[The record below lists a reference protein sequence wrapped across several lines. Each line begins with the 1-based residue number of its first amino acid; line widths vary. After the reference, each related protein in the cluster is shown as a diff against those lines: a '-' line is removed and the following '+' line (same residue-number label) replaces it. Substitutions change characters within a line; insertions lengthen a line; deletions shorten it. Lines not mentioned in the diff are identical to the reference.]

1 MNCNLLNSR
10 IYSIFGTLNYQIIM
24 RILITT
30 LILFASSFSFS
41 QSISIPLARA
51 IYESEPDEQIIFYVK
66 GDNPQIIAEVED
78 RGGEYRHI
86 FHGYVSI
93 ALESSEIHEFIKLEC
108 VEQVSFQYHKPVLLS
123 DSMRAKSNVVS
134 VYHGE
139 APLSSPYRGKG
150 VVVGIIDS
158 GIDFTHPDF
167 IDSLGNTKVMY
178 IWDQTISSPSNTP
191 ASFSYGQEWDSTD
204 INLGICTHVDLSS
217 YYGHGTNVSGMAA
230 SNGNATNNHYGA
242 APDANL
248 IVVASDFNSANWL
261 GTVADAVEYI
271 YSKADSMGLPC
282 VINISAGTY
291 GGSHDGL
298 DLDALRIDSLMKAQ
312 TGRALVCAA
321 GNAGSQAAFHLGYD
335 LSGDTSFTWFE
346 FNSSI
351 VIPGYAPSGC
361 VYFELYA
368 DTADFDNAL
377 FSFGADLI
385 VTPYKNR
392 GTMQYLS
399 MPGFY
404 DGSYSAFIDGNGVFV
419 DSIINISGQKIAD
432 VAIGYYKVNDDE
444 TYVMQVIIDPDSLHT
459 DYEWSFLTT
468 GQGKFD
474 VWSTSNGIL
483 GYSDMVDSIPN
494 STVLVDSS
502 FYRYPDLLQS
512 IVSSFTCLPDVITVG
527 NYVNLNSYIDV
538 QGNLQTPIGQ
548 PTGELYSSS
557 SKGPTRLGVT
567 KPTLVG
573 PGSTTMAATRM
584 VDLASM
590 LINQPSKLAP
600 DSMHRTANGTSI
612 ASPGV
617 AGVVALL
624 FESCLDYDYAHI
636 KSALTNG
643 AKEDNNTGPTPNNY
657 YGYGKVDALKSILQT
672 SSQVSLIGSAGTIL
686 EDSLSVCAGDQIEM
700 SQQFLRQRWNTGD
713 SSVIISVSAS
723 GLYYGSGIDVNG
735 CLQSSDTV
743 ELVVDPFTITAP
755 TLNINDSLSCENDPI
770 TIATINPYFSY
781 LWSTGAN
788 SPTIT
793 TSNTGSYRVL
803 VTDIDGCK
811 AYSDT
816 VDLTFLINPPTPSIS
831 VLNDTILTSTVS
843 SLYQWYFDIAL
854 MPNEV
859 SQILYAQDSGY
870 YYVEVFHLN
879 GCSAIS
885 DSVFVAIP
893 LVSNIAASKNNQ
905 IAIYPNPFDDIL
917 YLEIDKSNGI
927 TNIEVYNE
935 LGMKLLSVPNSD
947 FENSTNTE
955 IGMNGFSSGVY
966 FLYFRG
972 NKKNWVQKVIKK

>member
-1 MNCNLLNSR
+1 
-10 IYSIFGTLNYQIIM
+10 M
-24 RILITT
+24 RILITS
-30 LILFASSFSFS
+30 LILLATSVLFS
-41 QSISIPLARA
+41 QTISIPLARA
-51 IYESEPDEQIIFYVK
+51 IYESEPEEQIIFYVK
-66 GDNPQIIAEVED
+66 GNTAQIIAEVEK

-86 FHGYVSI
+86 FHGFISV
-93 ALESSEIHEFIKLEC
+93 ALESNEIEGFIKLEC
-108 VEQVSFQYHKPVLLS
+108 VKQLSFQYHRPVLLS
-123 DSMRAKSNVVS
+123 DSMRAKSNVVP
-134 VYHGE
+134 VYNGE
-139 APLSSPYRGKG
+139 APLPNPYRGKD
-150 VVVGIIDS
+150 VVIGIIDT

-178 IWDQTISSPSNTP
+178 IWDQTIGSPTNTP
-191 ASFSYGQEWDSTD
+191 ANFSYGEEWDSTD
-204 INLGICTHVDLSS
+204 INLGVCTHVDPSS
-217 YYGHGTNVSGMAA
+217 YYGHGTNVSAMAA
-230 SNGNATNNHYGA
+230 SNGNATNSHYGT

-248 IVVASDFNSANWL
+248 IVVASNFNSANWL
-261 GTVADAVEYI
+261 GTIADAVEYI

-298 DLDALRIDSLMKAQ
+298 DLDALRIDSLMKAK

-321 GNAGSQAAFHLGYD
+321 GNAGSHAAFHLGYD
-335 LSGDTSFTWFE
+335 LSADTSFTWFE

-368 DTADFDNAL
+368 DTADFDSAL

-385 VTPYKNR
+385 GTPYQNR

-404 DGSYSAFIDGNGVFV
+404 DGSYSTFIDGNGIFV
-419 DSIINISGQKIAD
+419 DSITNSLGQKIAD

-444 TYVMQVIIDPDSLHT
+444 TYVMQVIINPDSLHT

-468 GQGKFD
+468 GLGKFD

-483 GYSDMVDSIPN
+483 GYSDMVDTIPN

-502 FYRYPDLLQS
+502 FYKYPDLLQS
-512 IVSSFTCLPDVITVG
+512 IVGSFTCLPDVITVG
-527 NYVNLNSYIDV
+527 NYVNLSSYIDV

-548 PTGELYSSS
+548 PSGELYSSS
-557 SKGPTRLGVT
+557 SKGPTRIGVT
-567 KPTLVG
+567 KPTVVG
-573 PGSTTMAATRM
+573 PGSTTMVATRM

-590 LINQPSKLAP
+590 LTNQPSKLAL

-657 YGYGKVDALKSILQT
+657 YGYGKVDAMKSIMQT
-672 SSQVSLIGSAGTIL
+672 SSQVSLIGGAGTIL
-686 EDSLSVCAGDQIEM
+686 EDSLSVCAGDQLEM
-700 SQQFLRQRWNTGD
+700 NQQFLRQRWNTGD
-713 SSVIISVSAS
+713 SLVIISVAAS

-743 ELVVDPFTITAP
+743 ELIIDPFTIPAP
-755 TLNINDSLSCENDPI
+755 TLNINDSLTCENDPI
-770 TIATINPYFSY
+770 TIATLNPYFSY

-788 SPTIT
+788 SSTIT
-793 TSNTGSYRVL
+793 TSNSGSYRVL

-816 VDLTFLINPPTPSIS
+816 VELTFLINPPTPSIT

-843 SLYQWYFDIAL
+843 SLYQWYFDNAII
-854 MPNEV
+854 PSEV
-859 SQILYAQDSGY
+859 SQILYAQDTGY
-870 YYVEVFHLN
+870 YYVEVFHPN
-879 GCSAIS
+879 GCSTIS
-885 DSVFVAIP
+885 DSVFVVLP
-893 LVSNIAASKNNQ
+893 LASSIIGKTNNQ

-917 YLEIDKSNGI
+917 YLQIDKSNRI
-927 TNIEVYNE
+927 TNVEVHNE
-935 LGMKLLSVPNSD
+935 LGMKLLSVPISD
-947 FENSTNTE
+947 FENPTITE
-955 IGMNGFSSGVY
+955 IGMSGFSSGVY

-972 NKKNWVQKVIKK
+972 AKKNWVQKVIKK